1 MEIEK
6 EIKTMNIR
14 EAAEIFDDEVLKEI
28 YGFRIKNKNELTII
42 LLDGFYLEIKLVLKK
57 DESFLEIHTRNLD
70 IFSISEDMINLIF
83 KIKTQWEDYISS
95 ESDYESSFD
104 KQMEKKEIFEHLE
117 KMCEVTE

>member
-1 MEIEK
+1 
-6 EIKTMNIR
+6 MNIR